1 MFADRT
7 NWNLSPNALTEAL
20 ERRRAAGKRIL
31 DLTVSNPTECGF
43 VYDEKEILAALS
55 QKASLTYEP
64 DPRGLRSARR
74 AVANYYQDFG
84 AQIPVDDIFLTT
96 STSEAYSFVFRIL
109 CNPGDELLVPEPS
122 YPLFD
127 FLAEIQDVKLVRY
140 PLVYDHGWQMDF
152 HGLERAITSR
162 SRGVIV
168 VHPNNPTGQFCKR
181 AEMAKLSELCSS
193 QGLAVIA
200 DEVFL
205 DFGLMGETPAT
216 FASNSRTLTFT
227 LSGISK
233 ICGLPQMKLAWIVLS
248 GAQELKQQASSRVEV
263 ISDTY
268 LSLNAPTQWALPD
281 WLATGVRFRNQALER
296 IKSNLAE
303 LDRQLGEQHA
313 CSRLIV
319 EGGWCAILRVPSG
332 STDEELSI
340 QLLEREGVLVHPGHF
355 YGLPQRGSLV
365 VGLLATTEMF
375 AEAIHRVLKLVIS

>member
-20 ERRRAAGKRIL
+20 ARRRAAGKRIL

-43 VYDEKEILAALS
+43 VYDEKKIRAALS
-55 QKASLTYEP
+55 QNTSLAYEP
-64 DPRGLRSARR
+64 NPRGLPSARR
-74 AVANYYQDFG
+74 AVANYYRDF
-84 AQIPVDDIFLTT
+84 AAEIPIDDIFLTT
-96 STSEAYSFVFRIL
+96 STSEAYSFAFRIL
-109 CNPGDELLVPEPS
+109 CNPGDELLIPEPS

-140 PLVYDHGWQMDF
+140 PLIYDHGWQVDF
-152 HGLERAITSR
+152 HGLERAITSL

-181 AEMAKLSELCSS
+181 AEMAKLSELCSC
-193 QGLAVIA
+193 QGLALIA

-205 DFGLMGETPAT
+205 DFGLQGETPAT
-216 FASNSRTLTFT
+216 FVSSSQTLTFT

-248 GAQELKQQASSRVEV
+248 GPQELKQQASSRLEV

-268 LSLNAPTQWALPD
+268 LSLGAPTQLALPD
-281 WLATGVRFRNQALER
+281 WLETGRRFQEQALER
-296 IKSNLAE
+296 MKSNLAE
-303 LDRQLGEQHA
+303 LDRQLGKQLVS
-313 CSRLIV
+313 SRLVV

-332 STDEELSI
+332 ATDEELSV
-340 QLLEREGVLVHPGHF
+340 QLLESEGVQVHPGHF
-355 YGLPQRGSLV
+355 YGLPERGFLV
-365 VGLLATTEMF
+365 VSLLTRIEVF
-375 AEAIHRVLKLVIS
+375 AEAIHKALKLLMN

>member
-1 MFADRT
+1 MFADRS

-20 ERRRAAGKRIL
+20 ERCRAAGKRIL

-64 DPRGLRSARR
+64 DPRGLLSARR
-74 AVANYYQDFG
+74 AVANYYRDFG

-109 CNPGDELLVPEPS
+109 CNPGDELLIPEPS

-140 PLVYDHGWQMDF
+140 PLVYDHGWQIDF

-181 AEMAKLSELCSS
+181 AEIAKLSELCSS
-193 QGLAVIA
+193 QGLALIA

-205 DFGLMGETPAT
+205 DFGLMGEKPAT
-216 FASNSRTLTFT
+216 FASNSPTLTFT

-233 ICGLPQMKLAWIVLS
+233 ICGLPQMKLAWIALS
-248 GAQELKQQASSRVEV
+248 GSQALKQQAASRLEV

-268 LSLNAPTQWALPD
+268 LSLGAPTQWALPQ
-281 WLATGVRFRNQALER
+281 WLETGLMFQNQALER

-303 LDRQLGEQHA
+303 LDRQLGEQHV

-332 STDEELSI
+332 STDEELGI
-340 QLLEREGVLVHPGHF
+340 QLLEWEGVLVHPGHF
-355 YGLPQRGSLV
+355 YGLPQRGFLV
-365 VGLLATTEMF
+365 VSLLATAEVFT
-375 AEAIHRVLKLVIS
+375 EAIRKLLALVIT